1 LPLLEVENLKMY
13 YEILGGRWVQA
24 VDGISFELE
33 KGECLGLV
41 GESGCGKSSVAQ
53 TMLRILPS
61 NGRIMDG
68 KVFLNGVDLLGIP
81 MKDFRKNV
89 RWKKIS
95 MVFQGSMSS
104 LNPLIRVGDQI
115 SEAITV
121 HEDVSKGTAWKRVE
135 ELLSWVGLEP
145 KRAKQ
150 YPFEFSG
157 GMKQR
162 IVIAMALALGPDLLI
177 ADEPTTALDVIVQAQ
192 TLGLIKRLQK
202 EIGLSQLIIS
212 HDVSLISQISNYVAV
227 MYAGKIVEKGPV
239 KEVFITPVH
248 PYTKL
253 LLSSIPDIKGTRKTL
268 KSVPGSPPDLLNPP
282 SGCRFRPRCSHAIEE
297 CAVKEP
303 LPTFVNAE
311 HSACCHRT
319 NEMR

>member
-1 LPLLEVENLKMY
+1 M
-13 YEILGGRWVQA
+13 
-24 VDGISFELE
+24 
-33 KGECLGLV
+33 

-53 TMLRILPS
+53 TILRILPP
-61 NGRIMDG
+61 NGKIMDG
-68 KVFLNGVDLLGIP
+68 KVFLNGTDVLGIS

-89 RWKKIS
+89 GWKKIS

-115 SEAITV
+115 SEAIV
-121 HEDVSKGTAWKRVE
+121 IHEDVSKATALKRVE
-135 ELLSWVGLEP
+135 ELLGWVGLEP
-145 KRAKQ
+145 NRAKQ

-162 IVIAMALALGPDLLI
+162 IVIAMALALGPDVLI

-192 TLGLIKRLQK
+192 TLSLIKRLQK

-212 HDVSLISQISNYVAV
+212 HDVSLISQISNHVAV

-239 KEVFITPVH
+239 KEVFITPAH

-253 LLSSIPDIKGTRKTL
+253 LMASIPNIKGKRKTL

-282 SGCRFRPRCSHAIEE
+282 PGCRFFSRCSNAAEE
-297 CAVKEP
+297 CSIKEP
-303 LPTFVNAE
+303 PLTFLTAE
-311 HSACCHRT
+311 HSVCCHRA
-319 NEMR
+319 NELR